1 LIVYDKAGERAL
13 EGLQGCA
20 EEKIHGWAPRGI
32 LLGLWVPTIPWV
44 S

>member
-32 LLGLWVPTIPWV
+32 LPGLWVPTIPWV